1 MRARWMG
8 LLSAAL
14 AAAITGCSEDNG
26 APLGDG
32 GSRGD
37 GGSTTTDGGG
47 GGTRDSG
54 PPPCVDSDNDGIA
67 DNFEN
72 GDTDTDGVN
81 DSMDDDS
88 DGDGF
93 SDRDEAVGNY
103 PGAMPAAALMCGRT
117 PNDCDADGRS
127 NARDLDSDNDGLS
140 DAEERMAGTNACS
153 EDSDGDMVPDL
164 TERVAGSNPAD
175 RDSQPP
181 SGSLYVTLPYFPP
194 GEMGPHQQRR
204 FSFQTRIRAADVM
217 FVVDTTGSMG
227 STIAN
232 VQSTLM
238 TRIVPGIVA
247 AIGPMGNVRYG
258 IAGHGDYASGGTN
271 HDGAMRLYQRLTRD
285 AAAVQRASMNLRAAG
300 GGDGPES
307 QVPAMYSLLE
317 GHGQASYGGT
327 ATRRVNPVTDCMMAP
342 DEPESFG
349 WGCFQVGR
357 VPIMV
362 LFSDAPWHNGPGN
375 SNPYSPADTNATYD
389 RLRADMIRR
398 GAYFVG
404 IDVGSGSTFANST
417 MLATATMT
425 LNGMGQP
432 IAFRGAASAVAQQ
445 VIDAVSTIAGQSRQ
459 NITTRTDPDRM
470 EMRLPMGRTTAEF
483 IRAVVPFGA
492 VPEAPGGYDRK
503 DMTTFYNVSPDAR
516 VEFEVDF
523 YNDFQPGGVAATLY
537 RATIVVLGRANS
549 EVDRRDVFIIVP
561 ANTTQP
567 PIG

>member
-1 MRARWMG
+1 MKTPLLRVCCVG
-8 LLSAAL
+8 LVSVAFSASL
-14 AAAITGCSEDNG
+14 LGCEEGGPPVFSGDG
-26 APLGDG
+26 GLRTDG
-32 GSRGD
+32 GSRPD
-37 GGSTTTDGGG
+37 ASTA
-47 GGTRDSG
+47 
-54 PPPCVDSDNDGIA
+54 PCVDSDGDGIA

-72 GDTDTDGVN
+72 GDTDMDGTS

-88 DGDGF
+88 DGDGI
-93 SDRDEAVGNY
+93 SDRDESVGNY
-103 PGAMPAAALMCGRT
+103 AGLPPNPPLTCGRT

-140 DAEERMAGTNACS
+140 DAEERMAGTNSCS

-175 RDSQPP
+175 RNSQPP
-181 SGSLYVTLPYFPP
+181 TGSLYVTLPYFPP

-238 TRIVPGIVA
+238 STIVPGIVA
-247 AIGPMGNVRYG
+247 AIGAGGDVRYG
-258 IAGHGDYASGGTN
+258 LAAHGDFGAGGGNYTGN
-271 HDGAMRLYQRLTRD
+271 VTVFQRLTRD
-285 AAAVQRASMNLRAAG
+285 AAAVQRATTNLRADD
-300 GGDGPES
+300 GGDYPES
-307 QVPAMYSLLE
+307 QVPAMHALIS
-317 GHGQASYGGT
+317 GQGFPEYGGT
-327 ATRRVNPVTDCMMAP
+327 ATRNVDPVRDCAQMP
-342 DEPESFG
+342 DEPAYFG
-349 WGCFQVGR
+349 WACFQEGR

-362 LFSDAPWHNGPGN
+362 LLSDAEWHNNPSTGN
-375 SNPYSPADTNATYD
+375 EYGGSIPTYGALQ
-389 RLRADMIRR
+389 RVMTMR
-398 GAYFVG
+398 GAYYIG
-404 IDVGSGSTFANST
+404 IDVGRGDTFRNSQS
-417 MLATATMT
+417 LAAATMT
-425 LNGMGQP
+425 FDGMGRP
-432 IAFRGAASAVAQQ
+432 LAFQGTASGVAAQ
-445 VIDAVSTIAGQSRQ
+445 VVNAITTIAGQSRQ

-523 YNDFQPGGVAATLY
+523 YNDFQPGGVTATLY